1 MASIADF
8 VSNLADDPQDPG
20 ARKDFPLM
28 PEGQAYDMGH
38 APDGT
43 PLFDPRILDSYEFM
57 RNPYPY
63 YRMLRDHYPVFHD
76 KLHNTYWVTRYD
88 DVSSCYFDDECYNT
102 IPKGSSSGVLGNT
115 QLELSGIEHRRRRNL
130 YGQHLVGQAL
140 KARVPSIQRL
150 AREMIDNFE
159 AIDDEDVLSEKNGV
173 RTLALGAA
181 FANEFP
187 IRVVCEVLGFP
198 EEART
203 EAHKVRG
210 CVSQVWLN
218 PHFSDDTPPKI
229 TFDGDS
235 DAHIVRGLVVL
246 MMLLFNGKTG
256 EEILKTDAK
265 GVLEHLGLSRHLSP
279 MRTNGLFSM
288 LGRIQELAKSHA

>member
-1 MASIADF
+1 MS
-8 VSNLADDPQDPG
+8 L
-20 ARKDFPLM
+20 
-28 PEGQAYDMGH
+28 
-38 APDGT
+38 DGT
-43 PLFDPRILDSYEFM
+43 TLS
-57 RNPYPY
+57 
-63 YRMLRDHYPVFHD
+63 
-76 KLHNTYWVTRYD
+76 
-88 DVSSCYFDDECYNT
+88 DVIDTFEVFDDWEDRYRYL
-102 IPKGSSSGVLGNT
+102 IELGRK
-115 QLELSGIEHRRRRNL
+115 LPP
-130 YGQHLVGQAL
+130 Y
-140 KARVPSIQRL
+140 
-150 AREMIDNFE
+150 
-159 AIDDEDVLSEKNGV
+159 
-173 RTLALGAA
+173 
-181 FANEFP
+181 
-187 IRVVCEVLGFP
+187 P

-265 GVLEHLGLSRHLSP
+265 GVLERLGLSRHLSP

>member
-1 MASIADF
+1 MS
-8 VSNLADDPQDPG
+8 L
-20 ARKDFPLM
+20 
-28 PEGQAYDMGH
+28 
-38 APDGT
+38 DGT
-43 PLFDPRILDSYEFM
+43 TLSNVIDTFE
-57 RNPYPY
+57 
-63 YRMLRDHYPVFHD
+63 V
-76 KLHNTYWVTRYD
+76 YD
-88 DVSSCYFDDECYNT
+88 DWEDRYRYLIE
-102 IPKGSSSGVLGNT
+102 LGRK
-115 QLELSGIEHRRRRNL
+115 LPP
-130 YGQHLVGQAL
+130 Y
-140 KARVPSIQRL
+140 
-150 AREMIDNFE
+150 
-159 AIDDEDVLSEKNGV
+159 
-173 RTLALGAA
+173 
-181 FANEFP
+181 
-187 IRVVCEVLGFP
+187 P

-235 DAHIVRGLVVL
+235 DAHIVRGLVML

-288 LGRIQELAKSHA
+288 LGRIQEMAKSHA